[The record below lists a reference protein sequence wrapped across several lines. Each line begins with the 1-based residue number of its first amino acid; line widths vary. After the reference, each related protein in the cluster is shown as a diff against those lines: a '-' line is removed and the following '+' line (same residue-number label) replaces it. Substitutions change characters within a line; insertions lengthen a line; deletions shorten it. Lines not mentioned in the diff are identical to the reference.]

1 MVYSKMKK
9 KTEEK
14 SRIVTWGGGLGMNRE
29 YTVREADKERE
40 RDIIR
45 WEGEAADHRQ
55 EIAIANAR
63 IPNRGVITFLKP
75 EMQYGETHVG
85 SHVCYSGAKAVVA
98 VRSLS
103 WNE

>member
-9 KTEEK
+9 KVEEK
-14 SRIVTWGGGLGMNRE
+14 SRIIIWGGGLAINRW
-29 YTVREADKERE
+29 YTVRETDKKE

-45 WEGEAADHRQ
+45 REGEAADHRQ
-55 EIAIANAR
+55 EIAIAGAG
-63 IPNRGVITFLKP
+63 IPNRGVITFLEP

-85 SHVCYSGAKAVVA
+85 SHVRYGGVKAVVA